1 MEIKLTKKG
10 MAVVNRNKV
19 DDEILGRYLTKK
31 GIAVVREME
40 KERRHR
46 EFVKNCVE
54 VKRG

>member
-19 DDEILGRYLTKK
+19 DDEILGKYLTKK

-54 VKRG
+54 V